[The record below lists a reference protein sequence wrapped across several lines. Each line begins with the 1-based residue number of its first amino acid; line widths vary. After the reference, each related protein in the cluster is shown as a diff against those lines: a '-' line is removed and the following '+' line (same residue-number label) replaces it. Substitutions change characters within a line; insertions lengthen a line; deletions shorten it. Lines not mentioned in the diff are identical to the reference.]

1 MVIRASSMVRLS
13 RHWRTASAR
22 ISSAGNVRFL
32 SSAAASSNSTE
43 NSSTLNNLLI
53 AASAASILAAGA
65 VVGSANNK
73 TDCEQNWGDLPSFGS
88 SSDPI
93 AGSERAE
100 EASSDNEIFL
110 SKIPHERTEN
120 EIADLEKQR
129 QRLEDLLEHQVLS
142 TSAAPPKNPSVSTKK
157 MYFYRTS
164 QIESKKKSKFI
175 LLAGPSSA
183 GLGGDIAHLL
193 GWDLNSMDVGKFADG
208 ETKVDIED
216 SVRGKH
222 VYLVCSTSSNDAVME
237 MTFMLSALRRASAKS
252 ITAVIP
258 YFGYS
263 RQDQQFGREP
273 IAASDVALMYE
284 EMGVDHVMCLDLHN
298 DSLRGFFSPKIPV
311 ENLVPVPVAAAYFN
325 EEFGETDEKITVVAS
340 HEGQVTRATIFR
352 NVLKQL
358 SGKDIELAF
367 ITKARQKRGEK
378 KYTPLVVGK
387 VKGRKCII
395 VDDLVNTGTT
405 LESNVEKLAEMG
417 ADSIHAWATHG
428 VFGPKELCQ
437 AREKIGSLKELD
449 YLLISN
455 SVKYDGQLPDNI
467 RQLNVAPLLAE
478 AIARSFHHE
487 SVSGILN
494 LDETIQERYDSR

>member
-1 MVIRASSMVRLS
+1 MLLA
-13 RHWRTASAR
+13 
-22 ISSAGNVRFL
+22 
-32 SSAAASSNSTE
+32 SAAAGLT
-43 NSSTLNNLLI
+43 NN
-53 AASAASILAAGA
+53 
-65 VVGSANNK
+65 NNTA
-73 TDCEQNWGDLPSFGS
+73 TDCEQNWGDLPAFGS
-88 SSDPI
+88 SSDSM
-93 AGSERAE
+93 AGGVYSEEDAN
-100 EASSDNEIFL
+100 ADSNVVHL
-110 SKIPHERTEN
+110 SKIPHDRTKE
-120 EIADLEKQR
+120 E
-129 QRLEDLLEHQVLS
+129 LEDLETRRQKFEELVLEKNVLS
-142 TSAAPPKNPSVSTKK
+142 TSAVAESSDTKNDLSVTTKK
-157 MYFYRTS
+157 MYFYRTNK
-164 QIESKKKSKFI
+164 IESKKKSKFI
-175 LLAGPSSA
+175 LLAGPSSDR
-183 GLGGDIAHLL
+183 LGGDIAHLL
-193 GWDLNSMDVGKFADG
+193 GWDLNRMDVGKFADG
-208 ETKVDIED
+208 EIKVEVQD

-237 MTFMLSALRRASAKS
+237 LTFMLSALRRASAKS

-273 IAASDVALMYE
+273 VAASDVAIMYE

-325 EEFGETDEKITVVAS
+325 EELVQGSGENITIVAS
-340 HEGQVTRATIFR
+340 HEGQVSRATIFR
-352 NVLKQL
+352 NVLQRL

-367 ITKARQKRGEK
+367 ITKARQRRGEK
-378 KYTPLVVGK
+378 KYTPQVVGN

-417 ADSIHAWATHG
+417 AESIHAWATHG
-428 VFGPKELCQ
+428 VFGPNETLCK
-437 AREKIGSLKELD
+437 AKEKIGSMEHLE

-455 SVKYDGQLPDNI
+455 SVKYEGTLPDKI

-487 SVSGILN
+487 SVSAILS
-494 LDETIQERYDSR
+494 LDEAVQERYDSR